1 MLRALNVSWVLN
13 MPGFWIYQGSEYALG
28 SEYQVSEY
36 DSASEYSF
44 PANISTL
51 FRRCLLVD
59 MMSRRGTTSNQRWNN
74 AVYFNIGIYNIENVE
89 STLCISTLT
98 WTTLNNVEKTLSFQR
113 RVSQRWSTSKQRC
126 EIDPFRKEQKKLFQI
141 EYNQSF
147 NCYFIVV
154 FTLLPILW
162 GICWRILAK
171 PQKLRSWNVQ
181 HCNNL
186 I

>member
-1 MLRALNVSWVLN
+1 MCLGFWICQGSEYTRVLN
-13 MPGFWIYQGSEYALG
+13 MPWVLNIRFLNMTLLLNIPSQQTFQRCFDVVFWLIWRRDEGQPQINVETTLC
-28 SEYQVSEY
+28 
-36 DSASEYSF
+36 
-44 PANISTL
+44 ISTL
-51 FRRCLLVD
+51 EF
-59 MMSRRGTTSNQRWNN
+59 TTLN
-74 AVYFNIGIYNIENVE
+74 NVE
-89 STLCISTLT
+89 STLCVSTLT

-171 PQKLRSWNVQ
+171 PQKLRSWNIQ